1 MSDVHAYRC
10 HACGQWNRV
19 PAARADDG
27 ARCGKCRNAL
37 TTSGTPVDV
46 DVATVDAAVANA
58 PVPVIVDLW
67 APWCGPCRTLGPNLA
82 RVAEELRGRVLVLK
96 VNTDEH
102 RGLSERH
109 EVRGI
114 PTMLMFRRGALADRQ
129 VGALPYPQLRAW
141 IEPHARA

>member
-1 MSDVHAYRC
+1 
-10 HACGQWNRV
+10 
-19 PAARADDG
+19 
-27 ARCGKCRNAL
+27 
-37 TTSGTPVDV
+37 
-46 DVATVDAAVANA
+46 VDAAVANA

-109 EVRGI
+109 DVRGI